1 MHLDITKKRYIYIY
15 IYTYLLY
22 LLYTVQDIHLEHIWE
37 NRISMF
43 CRGNVYIYIH
53 ARDHNE
59 YCIFWTLR
67 VPIKPGINNQF
78 LAHHGFI
85 SLCGHNCPITRK

>member
-1 MHLDITKKRYIYIY
+1 MHLDITKKRYIYIHISAIFA
-15 IYTYLLY
+15 IYSSGHTLR
-22 LLYTVQDIHLEHIWE
+22 THSGKQDFHVLQGECI
-37 NRISMF
+37 
-43 CRGNVYIYIH
+43 YIYIH